1 MSSVPS
7 PEWSNFEI
15 EESGSAGGHCGC
27 CGATTKRIW
36 GFVRRSG
43 EPVGAYVVAWTP
55 GKPDHGAKFDLILGK
70 WGDSASKVDRYSVAL
85 DLRLIDGSAQF
96 MVVDALD
103 RATSGSPLV
112 GTALKRSDVIDT
124 PLAPQ
129 IFAIVDAVYMS
140 HGARELHDWSER

>member
-1 MSSVPS
+1 
-7 PEWSNFEI
+7 
-15 EESGSAGGHCGC
+15 
-27 CGATTKRIW
+27 
-36 GFVRRSG
+36 
-43 EPVGAYVVAWTP
+43 
-55 GKPDHGAKFDLILGK
+55 
-70 WGDSASKVDRYSVAL
+70 L